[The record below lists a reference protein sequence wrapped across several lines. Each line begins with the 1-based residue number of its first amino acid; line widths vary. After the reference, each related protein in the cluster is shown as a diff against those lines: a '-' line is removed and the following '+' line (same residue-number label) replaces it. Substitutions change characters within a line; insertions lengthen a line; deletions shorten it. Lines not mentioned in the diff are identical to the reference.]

1 MPVINYE
8 TLRFKRAERL
18 KVSERMAALRR
29 HMDLIFN
36 RLIADDFTMSAREF
50 NALVSEYRI
59 SERHY
64 YILEKEHRKLS
75 NLLHSPY

>member
-1 MPVINYE
+1 MPTVNFE
-8 TLRFKRAERL
+8 TIRFKRAERL
-18 KVSERMAALRR
+18 KVSERMSALRQ

-75 NLLHSPY
+75 TFLYPSY